1 MRNRINVNLISSK
14 KSFFTWI
21 KWIVGLIVSTSFIT
35 NNLDVIGVKV
45 DNPIP
50 WLSVSNLVNKLRDPL
65 KKEVEISEENILKN
79 NYHILVEFKDDIS
92 KKEKD
97 KTISFMLNQLF
108 INKKIPLKQYV
119 LENKKCPLIIDNTFN
134 KLGLKYFSCELKIIV
149 VKDVVYKNKDKFYK
163 KDIRLDNVFLKQLSP
178 IIKNAEKNDQLASW
192 IFDKY
197 NKDSINLHIKNNTL
211 TQEEKENL
219 IIKKNW
225 DIYQKYYKKTNV
237 IFNLSNEI
245 KITKCPTTME
255 NILSIQASFD
265 CRLINFN
272 IKNAPFIENGSV
284 KKFSTS
290 VSDIVLYNFKLNL

>member
-1 MRNRINVNLISSK
+1 MRSRISRNLMSSK
-14 KSFFTWI
+14 ISFFTWI
-21 KWIVGLIVSTSFIT
+21 KWIVGLTVSTSFIT

-50 WLSVSNLVNKLRDPL
+50 WLSVSNLVNKLRVPL
-65 KKEVEISEENILKN
+65 KQEVEISEENILKN

-119 LENKKCPLIIDNTFN
+119 LENKKCPLIMDNTFN
-134 KLGLKYFSCELKIIV
+134 KLGLNYFSCELKIIV

>member
-134 KLGLKYFSCELKIIV
+134 KLGLNYFSCELKIIV

-178 IIKNAEKNDQLASW
+178 IIKNAEKNDKLASW

-197 NKDSINLHIKNNTL
+197 TKDSINLHIKNNTL

-284 KKFSTS
+284 KKFSTT

>member
-134 KLGLKYFSCELKIIV
+134 KLGLNYFSCELKIIV

-178 IIKNAEKNDQLASW
+178 IIKNAEKNDKLASW

-284 KKFSTS
+284 KKFSTT

>member
-178 IIKNAEKNDQLASW
+178 IIKNAEKNDKLASW

-284 KKFSTS
+284 KKFSTT

>member
-1 MRNRINVNLISSK
+1 MRNKISRNLISSK
-14 KSFFTWI
+14 ISFFTWI
-21 KWIVGLIVSTSFIT
+21 KWIVGLTVSTSFIT

-79 NYHILVEFKDDIS
+79 NYHILVEFKEDIS

-97 KTISFMLNQLF
+97 KRIGLMLNQLF

-119 LENKKCPLIIDNTFN
+119 LENKKCPLIIENTFN
-134 KLGLKYFSCELKIIV
+134 KLGLNYFSCELKIIV

-192 IFDKY
+192 VFDKY

>member
-134 KLGLKYFSCELKIIV
+134 KLGLNYFSCELKIIV

-178 IIKNAEKNDQLASW
+178 IIKNAEKNDKLASW